1 MANLKIGSKGDEVK
15 QLQTALNATGNYNL
29 KVDGIFGKD
38 TDKAVRDYQGKNKLS
53 VDGIAGVKTLGALG
67 VTEKQPAVS
76 AKPASVSIRD
86 QAMQNY
92 LNLQA
97 NKPGEYGKPYA
108 QQIDDAYKSIMN
120 REAFNYDFNGDPLYQ
135 LYKDQYV
142 QGGQTA
148 MQDTMAQAAALTGGY
163 GNSYASAVGNQA
175 YQQYLKGLNDVIPEL
190 QQAAYNRYLNE
201 GQEMADRLNTL
212 MALDNNEYN
221 RWSDDYNRWNS
232 ELSNSY
238 NIYDN
243 ERNVDYNTEN
253 NAYNRKLQEAQLAA
267 SVGDLSKLE
276 KLGIDTSKYSA
287 AGGSSSEDYKK
298 TTERWRDPF
307 KEWSA
312 TMTKKEM
319 ANTMYPILNSGGTY
333 GNADALFAIA
343 YEFGFADELY
353 ALVNKD
359 SPEVLEAEKK
369 RKEEEALGEAMK
381 KITER
386 EKKEK
391 EENDREKRKREKT
404 VRDSAFTN
412 SDNGLN
418 SKDRNYW
425 PAYGNQNGL
434 QNSGTTYMSEAEAR
448 KRATAVKK

>member
-53 VDGIAGVKTLGALG
+53 VDGIAGAKTLGALG
-67 VTEKQPAVS
+67 VTAKQPAVS

-201 GQEMADRLNTL
+201 GQEMTDRLNTL

-243 ERNVDYNTEN
+243 ERSVDYNTEN

-267 SVGDLSKLE
+267 SVGDLSKL
-276 KLGIDTSKYSA
+276 KAMGIDTSKYSA
-287 AGGSSSEDYKK
+287 AGSSGTNTDAYDK
-298 TTERWRDPF
+298 TTERWNDPF
-307 KEWSA
+307 KAWST
-312 TMTKKEM
+312 TMTKEEM
-319 ANTMYPILNSGGTY
+319 AYEAYKILSGTSGLYNDAEAIFHLAQQYGFLDELSALTHNDAYKAEKGREAEVNAIKNGTRQLPPGQLLLNDFLNNPEKYEHQVDIGGTRQPTASELLMDLY
-333 GNADALFAIA
+333 YNNPEYYAAMIQNANQAGLDA
-343 YEFGFADELY
+343 
-353 ALVNKD
+353 
-359 SPEVLEAEKK
+359 KK
-369 RKEEEALGEAMK
+369 K
-381 KITER
+381 K
-386 EKKEK
+386 
-391 EENDREKRKREKT
+391 
-404 VRDSAFTN
+404 
-412 SDNGLN
+412 
-418 SKDRNYW
+418 
-425 PAYGNQNGL
+425 
-434 QNSGTTYMSEAEAR
+434 
-448 KRATAVKK
+448 

>member
-1 MANLKIGSKGDEVK
+1 MANLKIGSRGDEVK
-15 QLQTALNATGNYNL
+15 QLQTALNKTGNYNL
-29 KVDGIFGKD
+29 KVDGIYGKD

-67 VTEKQPAVS
+67 ITAKQPAS
-76 AKPASVSIRD
+76 SSSAAPAKPASVSIRD

-97 NKPGEYGKPYA
+97 NKPGEYGKTYE
-108 QQIDDAYKSIMN
+108 QQLNDAVHSILN

-201 GQEMADRLNTL
+201 GQEMADRLNMFMT
-212 MALDNNEYN
+212 LDNNEYN

-243 ERNVDYNTEN
+243 ERSFDYNTEN

-287 AGGSSSEDYKK
+287 EGSSSGTNTDAYDK
-298 TTERWRDPF
+298 TTERWNEPF
-307 KEWSA
+307 KAWNT
-312 TMTKKEM
+312 TMTKEEM
-319 ANTMYPILNSGGTY
+319 AYEAYKILSGTSGLYNDAEAIFHLAQQY
-333 GNADALFAIA
+333 GFL
-343 YEFGFADELY
+343 DELSALTHNDAYKAEKGREAEVNAIKNGTRQLPPDQQLLNDFLNDPEYY
-353 ALVNKD
+353 AAMIQNANQAG
-359 SPEVLEAEKK
+359 LEAKK
-369 RKEEEALGEAMK
+369 KKEEEK
-381 KITER
+381 KQEQ
-386 EKKEK
+386 
-391 EENDREKRKREKT
+391 KT
-404 VRDSAFTN
+404 
-412 SDNGLN
+412 
-418 SKDRNYW
+418 
-425 PAYGNQNGL
+425 Q
-434 QNSGTTYMSEAEAR
+434 
-448 KRATAVKK
+448 VKPNWGRGWSPNT